1 MQISQIFATIVLLLY
16 RTCDYEKKKP
26 ANSEESTMFSTLNKL
41 QCFAVFFD
49 CCFNLQSV
57 CKLYL
62 QFSAFVLFL
71 PRLGQ

>member
-49 CCFNLQSV
+49 CFDLQIV

-62 QFSAFVLFL
+62 QFSALV
-71 PRLGQ
+71 